1 MSDLDQDYLRL
12 SKEIGLEW
20 FKVHADQRLKAFNFF
35 LLIAGFCIGGFFT
48 ALSVSPLAA
57 GTIAFLLGAI
67 CICFKLLD
75 RRTAALVKHGEKLM
89 SYCLERIGD
98 PTMPNPLKLA
108 DECKGTLSY
117 RQVFNAVFVLFGAI
131 SLGGL
136 VFSLVRIFGCKA

>member
-1 MSDLDQDYLRL
+1 MNDTHQDCLKL

-57 GTIAFLLGAI
+57 STIAFVLGAI
-67 CICFKLLD
+67 CICFKYLD
-75 RRTAALVKHGEKLM
+75 RRTATLVKHGEELL

-98 PTMPNPLKLA
+98 PEMPNPIRLA
-108 DECKGTLSY
+108 DECEGTLSY
-117 RQVFNAVFVLFGAI
+117 RQIFNTVFLIFGI
-131 SLGGL
+131 MSFGGM
-136 VFSLVRIFGCKA
+136 VFSLVRVFGYKV